1 MAVAQEEPRSERE
14 RKRVSIQI
22 VWICL
27 DLFEFISLFSGIF
40 GMFFDPC
47 SQRNGQPR
55 GKELSEIVRGHLL
68 VEWAA
73 SVNSRCS
80 DTSVEEWADAINR
93 CKLYVYE

>member
-14 RKRVSIQI
+14 REREKESLYSD
-22 VWICL
+22 CL
-27 DLFEFISLFSGIF
+27 DLFGFISFFSGF

-68 VEWAA
+68 VERAA
-73 SVNSRCS
+73 SVNSRRS

-93 CKLYVYE
+93 CKPYVYE

>member
-1 MAVAQEEPRSERE
+1 MAVAQEEPPRSDRERE
-14 RKRVSIQI
+14 REIQI

-27 DLFEFISLFSGIF
+27 DSFHFFSGF
-40 GMFFDPC
+40 GMFYDPC

-68 VEWAA
+68 VERAA
-73 SVNSRCS
+73 SVNSRRS

-93 CKLYVYE
+93 RKQYVFEK